1 MVVTVRRTGPPDRR
15 HTLAGFPVVATHDLG
30 EARDAV
36 TRIYLPHSLQSSSP
50 HLAMRLNA
58 AHQKRFTLGFLAYGA
73 PTELRMP
80 ATEISY
86 HVNLTTRGGTQAE
99 RGDGQRAV
107 TAADAAGI
115 VLRPDQLNIV
125 RWSPDAEQLILKIPR
140 SRLETH
146 LADLIG
152 RPVPGPVDFD
162 FGLDL
167 TTPRGASLLASVRF
181 LARELDRPGGI
192 ADAPL
197 AREQLEEFVMTQ
209 LLLAVRNSY
218 TDLLGGPV
226 DRVRASR
233 LRPVL
238 EHMQAHAHE
247 PLTPGELARVGC
259 MSVRAL
265 HAAFRDELGV
275 SPMAHLRRIR
285 LDHVHAELLRGLAP
299 GVRIGDVATR
309 WGFFHPSRFAR
320 QYQERFGEL
329 PSETVART
337 P

>member
-1 MVVTVRRTGPPDRR
+1 MVVTVRRTGPRDRR

-73 PTELRMP
+73 RTELRMP

-226 DRVRASR
+226 DRGADLAAAAGAR
-233 LRPVL
+233 
-238 EHMQAHAHE
+238 AHA
-247 PLTPGELARVGC
+247 GSRAR
-259 MSVRAL
+259 
-265 HAAFRDELGV
+265 AAD
-275 SPMAHLRRIR
+275 
-285 LDHVHAELLRGLAP
+285 
-299 GVRIGDVATR
+299 
-309 WGFFHPSRFAR
+309 AR
-320 QYQERFGEL
+320 
-329 PSETVART
+329 
-337 P
+337 